1 LDAENC
7 WAIAHG
13 SIYLIRTEPDK
24 ITPIHHRNDKNKP
37 NTNKHR
43 YCSNFQGRTREE
55 GNQTTF
61 IGTASKP
68 FVYWMRSG
76 PPKRTSSAEV
86 PVEAA
91 ATPVVEVAAAPVV
104 EVAVPLVEVEEAAAA
119 LVEVEATAPVV
130 LGKP

>member
-24 ITPIHHRNDKNKP
+24 ITPTHHRNDKNKP

-43 YCSNFQGRTREE
+43 YCNNFQGRTREE

-68 FVYWMRSG
+68 FVYWTRSG
-76 PPKRTSSAEV
+76 PPKRTSPAEV

-91 ATPVVEVAAAPVV
+91 ALAVEVAAT
-104 EVAVPLVEVEEAAAA
+104 LVEVEEAAAA
-119 LVEVEATAPVV
+119 LVEVEETAAPVV
-130 LGKP
+130 PGKP